1 MPTATLTIQL
11 TPGELERL
19 SNAAKREQR
28 GAREPISPEEYAR
41 RAVLLTLEASERYE
55 RARQDGRCHGCGAM
69 KGPHAGWCPG
79 SLAPVSR

>member
-1 MPTATLTIQL
+1 MPTPILTIQF
-11 TPGELERL
+11 TPAELERL
-19 SNAAKREQR
+19 SRAAAREQR
-28 GAREPISPEEYAR
+28 SAREPITPEEYAR

-55 RARQDGRCHGCGAM
+55 RARQGGRCHGCGAM